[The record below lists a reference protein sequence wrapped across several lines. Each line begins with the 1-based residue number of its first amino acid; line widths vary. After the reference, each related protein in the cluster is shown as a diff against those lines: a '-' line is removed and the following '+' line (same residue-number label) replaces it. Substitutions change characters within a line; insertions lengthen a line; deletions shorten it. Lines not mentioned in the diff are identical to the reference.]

1 VSRVVK
7 PLGERVRRETEQR
20 IPMALS
26 SRRITVLKGD
36 ADPGCVGTRD
46 ASITFVV
53 IVSGVVVALSVPF
66 SLGLFSAL
74 PLEPFV
80 CTPVSIVPYQLSGF
94 ATRILATL
102 VLVASIPCS
111 GCIEYDMK
119 LC

>member
-36 ADPGCVGTRD
+36 ADPGCIGTRD

-53 IVSGVVVALSVPF
+53 VTRGVATVVALS
-66 SLGLFSAL
+66 AL
-74 PLEPFV
+74 PLGR
-80 CTPVSIVPYQLSGF
+80 LF
-94 ATRILATL
+94 AF
-102 VLVASIPCS
+102 P
-111 GCIEYDMK
+111 
-119 LC
+119 

>member
-46 ASITFVV
+46 ASINFFVLV
-53 IVSGVVVALSVPF
+53 VVSGGVVVALSAP
-66 SLGLFSAL
+66 
-74 PLEPFV
+74 P
-80 CTPVSIVPYQLSGF
+80 
-94 ATRILATL
+94 
-102 VLVASIPCS
+102 
-111 GCIEYDMK
+111 
-119 LC
+119 